1 MNFHAC
7 AYIFLYVY
15 FQGNSVFIIRPAH
28 PRSAEIDRVRG
39 WDPTVKPLL
48 EGTPIWGFVEAI
60 MPKLPSRGKNTI
72 PLLLYGVASTCMVRA
87 VL

>member
-15 FQGNSVFIIRPAH
+15 FERNSVCIIRPAH

-39 WDPTVKPLL
+39 WEDLRVRWPVAFACLQL
-48 EGTPIWGFVEAI
+48 AAQ
-60 MPKLPSRGKNTI
+60 LACCRGDS
-72 PLLLYGVASTCMVRA
+72 LACMRA
-87 VL
+87 TR